1 MENPEA
7 KWLQG
12 FFTSFIPNSKLDN
25 KGVLFK

>member
-12 FFTSFIPNSKLDN
+12 FFTYSIPNSKLNN